1 MATRKRKTLIG
12 EPAPAEAPKLETAA
26 HPVDGMTP
34 DRMPVDVPV
43 LYADQITD
51 IIYGIH
57 TSKLVLG
64 LENGRGPSR
73 PVAMVIIPTAA
84 LVVAA
89 GGFLDTMGSAGMI
102 SETSERLAGM
112 VDMLTRLSA
121 ITQRKV

>member
-102 SETSERLAGM
+102 S
-112 VDMLTRLSA
+112 
-121 ITQRKV
+121 